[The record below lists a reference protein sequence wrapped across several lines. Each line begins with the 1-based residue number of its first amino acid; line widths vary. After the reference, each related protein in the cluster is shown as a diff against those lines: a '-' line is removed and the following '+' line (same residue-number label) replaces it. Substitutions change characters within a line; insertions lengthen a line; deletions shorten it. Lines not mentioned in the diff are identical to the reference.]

1 MNVLKINCVEKKLS
15 GFIIFLS
22 SLCQPSNIDNSA
34 VDDDTHSLKLGQGYF
49 QQDSK
54 ENHTGRE
61 VFHIPFFI
69 SYAY

>member
-22 SLCQPSNIDNSA
+22 SRCQPSNIDNSA

-54 ENHTGRE
+54 GESHWERG
-61 VFHIPFFI
+61 VSYSFFI